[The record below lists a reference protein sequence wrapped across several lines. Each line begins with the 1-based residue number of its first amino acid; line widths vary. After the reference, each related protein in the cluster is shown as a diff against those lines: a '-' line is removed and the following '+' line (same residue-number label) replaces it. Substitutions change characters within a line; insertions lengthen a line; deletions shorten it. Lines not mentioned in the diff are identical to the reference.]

1 VFAAMASGK
10 VFVFSRLVLSI
21 LVTMVFAF
29 PLYWLFI
36 TAFKTVPELKSAVPT
51 FWPHTFAWENFTRL
65 FKVAP
70 MHIYTYNTVV
80 MTVINIVLQM
90 NVAIITAYAFAK
102 GNFAG
107 KEKLFLVIIAALIVP
122 EQIIFVPVYVM
133 LSKIGWLNTFWALTI
148 PHAASAY
155 SIFLMR
161 QVFKSIHNDVI
172 EAARID
178 GANRFHI
185 MYRILVPMA
194 KSTVVTLIILKF
206 IGNWNAYFWPLV
218 MTNSEKMRV
227 ISVAVAI
234 LRNTANEEAVNYHIV
249 MAGSLIA
256 IAPIII
262 LFIIAQKHIITAM
275 AHSTFK

>member
-1 VFAAMASGK
+1 MAASKTIASIR
-10 VFVFSRLVLSI
+10 VIAAL
-21 LVTMVFAF
+21 LVTAAFAF

-51 FWPHTFAWENFTRL
+51 FWPETFAWENFKRI
-65 FKVAP
+65 FQVAP

-80 MTVINIVLQM
+80 MTVVNIFLQINIS
-90 NVAIITAYAFAK
+90 IITAYAFAK
-102 GNFAG
+102 GQFPG
-107 KEKLFLVIIAALIVP
+107 KEKLFLVVIAALIVP
-122 EQIIFVPVYVM
+122 EQIIFVPTYVM
-133 LSKIGWLNTFWALTI
+133 LSKLGWLNTFLALTI

-161 QVFKSIHNDVI
+161 QVFKSINNDVI
-172 EAARID
+172 DAAKVD
-178 GANRFHI
+178 GANKFHI

-194 KSTVVTLIILKF
+194 KSTVVTLVILKF

-227 ISVAVAI
+227 ITVAVAV
-234 LRNTANEEAVNYHIV
+234 LKNVANEEAVNYHIV

-256 IAPIII
+256 IAPIIV